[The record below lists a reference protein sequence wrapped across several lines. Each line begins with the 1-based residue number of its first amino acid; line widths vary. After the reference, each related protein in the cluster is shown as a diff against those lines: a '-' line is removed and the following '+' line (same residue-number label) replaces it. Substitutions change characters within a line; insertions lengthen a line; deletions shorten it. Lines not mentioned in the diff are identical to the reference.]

1 MDSAEAAALSAGSSS
16 TDGSPGSYYDARW
29 LNVHADDGTLAA
41 RARRLLLSP
50 SRHFDHIAVNTS
62 YSAVL
67 MPPYINTEDGE
78 VQNQIAWSEHLD
90 PLFINNYEIDPT
102 LSWQYYASSTGF
114 MRRYPAMSW
123 PPEDGQ
129 WHHARDFYD
138 FRSSNWFVEAATSP
152 KDLVIL
158 LDDSDDLGSSYR
170 RLAKA
175 TVSALLDTLGP
186 NDFVNVYR
194 YSDSVA
200 ELHPCYTKILA
211 QVCKKKLKH
220 LIPRFIASSGD
231 KWAAL

>member
-1 MDSAEAAALSAGSSS
+1 VKNWALKFGVDLWEFGRHFTKMNQIQNKYHEYNVEVVRKDGLLLVRELAVEVKNHMDFKMNAVMRIMDSAEAAALSAGST

-67 MPPYINTEDGE
+67 MPPYINTEDPE

-90 PLFINNYEIDPT
+90 PLFVNNYEIDPT
-102 LSWQYYASSTGF
+102 LSWQYYASSNGF

-123 PPEDGQ
+123 PPEDGYS
-129 WHHARDFYD
+129 HHARDFYD

-152 KDLVIL
+152 KD
-158 LDDSDDLGSSYR
+158 
-170 RLAKA
+170 
-175 TVSALLDTLGP
+175 
-186 NDFVNVYR
+186 
-194 YSDSVA
+194 
-200 ELHPCYTKILA
+200 
-211 QVCKKKLKH
+211 
-220 LIPRFIASSGD
+220 
-231 KWAAL
+231 W